1 MKANGNWLFK
11 TVPCNGS
18 LVGETPQWQGQLVLR
33 SSVGT
38 AQIVADV
45 AKNLSMEPINVLRV
59 LRGTDD
65 AILARV
71 QQGQNVNMEMTG
83 YRIGLTGSF
92 DGSDD
97 TFDPDRNSLR
107 VSAYAK
113 PILRDCL
120 TAEGIV
126 PRNVTHGLKASVF
139 SVQDNVAHEEGV
151 ITVAATVLVAGINI
165 YMGPNDDEWCGLFT
179 KKGELAARATV
190 LANDGGTANL
200 SFAALPA
207 DGDYYLTVFARNGAP
222 VDRMPAVARRA
233 VTVRTST

>member
-1 MKANGNWLFK
+1 MKSTLMFK
-11 TVPCNGS
+11 TYKVVNEAIP
-18 LVGETPQWQGQLVLR
+18 GQSFWVARPVLGT
-33 SSVGT
+33 SVGT

-45 AKNLSMEPINVLRV
+45 AEKLSMEPINVLRV
-59 LRGTDD
+59 MRGTDD

-71 QQGQNVNMEMTG
+71 QQGQNVNMELTG
-83 YRIGLTGSF
+83 YSIGLTGSF

-97 TFDPDRNSLR
+97 TFDPERNALR

-120 TAEGIV
+120 MAEGVI
-126 PRNVTHGLKASVF
+126 PRNVTHGLKATIF
-139 SVQDNVAHEEGV
+139 SVQDSVVHEEGV
-151 ITVAATVLVAGINI
+151 ITVASIVLVAGTNI
-165 YMGPNDDEWCGLFT
+165 HMGPNDDEWCGLFT

-200 SFAALPA
+200 SFAELPI
-207 DGDYYLTVFARNGAP
+207 DGEYYLTVFARNGAP

-233 VTVRTST
+233 VTVRAST